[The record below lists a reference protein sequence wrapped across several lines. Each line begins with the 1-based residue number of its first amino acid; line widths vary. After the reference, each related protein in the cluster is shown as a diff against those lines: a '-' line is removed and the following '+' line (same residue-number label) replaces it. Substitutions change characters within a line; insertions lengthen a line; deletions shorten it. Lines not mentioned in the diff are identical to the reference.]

1 MNCTVRTIIV
11 FTIVFFNLSLEAQTS
26 DEREGDLKMEIKI
39 TSPAFE
45 NGGFIPKKY
54 TCDDVNIAPPLEW
67 KEVPDGVKSIALICD
82 DPDAPMGTWVH
93 WVIYNIPSS
102 VNNLSENIPN
112 DKVLE
117 NGSLQGTNDFRKIG
131 YGGPC
136 PPSGAHR
143 YFFKFYA
150 LDVELDLGVGATKEI
165 LLKSMRGHILA
176 EGELVGK
183 YSR

>member
-1 MNCTVRTIIV
+1 MLIKTIIV
-11 FTIVFFNLSLEAQTS
+11 VLIMFCNLLLEAQIN
-26 DEREGDLKMEIKI
+26 DEMEGELKMEIKI

-45 NGGFIPKKY
+45 NGAHIPQKY
-54 TCDDVNIAPPLEW
+54 TCDDLNISPQLEW
-67 KEVPDGVKSIALICD
+67 GGVPDGVKSFALICD

-102 VNNLSENIPN
+102 LNNLSENIPN
-112 DKVLE
+112 DKILG
-117 NGSLQGTNDFRKIG
+117 NGALQGTNDFRKIG

-136 PPSGAHR
+136 PPGGTHR
-143 YFFKFYA
+143 YFFKIYA
-150 LDVELDLGVGATKEI
+150 LDAELDLDVGATKEV
-165 LLKSMRGHILA
+165 LLNSMSGHILA